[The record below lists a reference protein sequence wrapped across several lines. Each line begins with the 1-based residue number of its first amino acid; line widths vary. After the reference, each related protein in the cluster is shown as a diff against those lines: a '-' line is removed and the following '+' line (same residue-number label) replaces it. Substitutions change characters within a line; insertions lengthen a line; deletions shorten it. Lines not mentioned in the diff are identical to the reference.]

1 MFHHVKL
8 PACCEPPAT
17 DPALLED
24 VDLLDLE
31 AHVALQHDA
40 MARGDALH
48 NDLPAVGGQRM
59 PWEMP
64 WESPPQVRGSWKR
77 LGGMTFTYRFKMIL

>member
-48 NDLPAVGGQRM
+48 DDLRYGRGRM
-59 PWEMP
+59 PWESLKNP
-64 WESPPQVRGSWKR
+64 FHRSGDPGSAQ
-77 LGGMTFTYRFKMIL
+77 GE